1 MANVSLTAFIQAAK
15 LKAAKDGVTVK
26 AVVEAIVLG
35 QFESSVVNGRT
46 IVSTSEAGGSVD
58 LAGVALRSGLEWIEQ
73 ALPHVPPECVDS
85 FRVRNPA
92 NRALLARATRL
103 DTATPGPGA

>member
-1 MANVSLTAFIQAAK
+1 MAQVSLTTFIQAAN

-46 IVSTSEAGGSVD
+46 IVSTSEAGGSVEFSLPEGLTPGELLE
-58 LAGVALRSGLEWIEQ
+58 LASAALRWIEAQ
-73 ALPHVPPECVDS
+73 ADPDNPGVPRQVK
-85 FRVRNPA
+85 RL
-92 NRALLARATRL
+92 RACFDRATL
-103 DTATPGPGA
+103 